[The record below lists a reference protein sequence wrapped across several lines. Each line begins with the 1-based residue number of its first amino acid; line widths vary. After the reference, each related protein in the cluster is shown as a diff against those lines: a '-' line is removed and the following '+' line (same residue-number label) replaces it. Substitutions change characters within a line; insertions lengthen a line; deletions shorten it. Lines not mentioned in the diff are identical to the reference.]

1 MFRNYLNF
9 IKSKLNFRC
18 FKQIGGFGGTSRKK
32 VPLGIKKQIPQTS
45 SNRKS
50 YSSFFSLL
58 KEEKLMRNWKF
69 YLQLALNSDSG
80 IKRSFI
86 VRQGENIYC
95 RYGRTLRC
103 TLLTQYKS
111 YLAPLLPGSVHC
123 DMVAHMAAANG
134 SGIGKP
140 PTPPPPRRCSPFL
153 QSTQSMLMRPR
164 PAAFRCTVEQLDSFL
179 TLGLLMN

>member
-1 MFRNYLNF
+1 MNSSSRNGPPRGSPSRKKPTFTFNLLKCSFYIERDITNLSFEILFLFQTDMFRNYLNF

-69 YLQLALNSDSG
+69 YLQQAFSDSG

-86 VRQGENIYC
+86 VR
-95 RYGRTLRC
+95 
-103 TLLTQYKS
+103 
-111 YLAPLLPGSVHC
+111 
-123 DMVAHMAAANG
+123 
-134 SGIGKP
+134 
-140 PTPPPPRRCSPFL
+140 
-153 QSTQSMLMRPR
+153 
-164 PAAFRCTVEQLDSFL
+164 
-179 TLGLLMN
+179 